1 MHNIG
6 MISFKYA
13 DQPPDQILEG
23 YIPQFPIIF
32 FFFFFFNFKI
42 YVFGASWNNKY
53 LINTWLSKLMPS
65 VTVQA
70 EASQM

>member
-32 FFFFFFNFKI
+32 FFFFKI
-42 YVFGASWNNKY
+42 SRYTFLVP
-53 LINTWLSKLMPS
+53 LEITNTW
-65 VTVQA
+65 
-70 EASQM
+70 